1 MYNRRL
7 LCNSLYFYAICRSF
21 SPPKLICGFFSQNLS
36 LSVFYRDLWL
46 FLTLSSWPNALPI
59 QQLILSFI
67 GWGRVPGLRNHVKS
81 EKCQISLLRWRS
93 KQQARPQLAESLHGK
108 CVKSSA
114 QIHKDFLDTHLK
126 VLIVLF
132 LFFNGEFW
140 QTLFCCRHLL
150 ELNLRWSKF
159 MQTGTLVIKLS
170 PSSSSSLSW
179 SSSSS
184 PSLSSSPW
192 KIAEFSRRPND
203 QITIDHTCRGLSEHC
218 LSSKEKIAYRWER
231 NYPKRNI
238 NLVWCLGGRG
248 ANIMAMT
255 SVTLSSQL
263 KSNFKDPL
271 GRRPGLLTNVFLTHF
286 IFFEDFIPS
295 RVGNL
300 FTLQEDLNSWKSCNL
315 IAVDWK
321 MSRLQQNILV
331 I

>member
-1 MYNRRL
+1 MWNRKNARYHFFGEDP
-7 LCNSLYFYAICRSF
+7 NSKHVLSWQKV
-21 SPPKLICGFFSQNLS
+21 SMKNVSNLQHK
-36 LSVFYRDLWL
+36 Y
-46 FLTLSSWPNALPI
+46 T
-59 QQLILSFI
+59 
-67 GWGRVPGLRNHVKS
+67 K
-81 EKCQISLLRWRS
+81 ISLIHIWRCWLCYS
-93 KQQARPQLAESLHGK
+93 
-108 CVKSSA
+108 
-114 QIHKDFLDTHLK
+114 F
-126 VLIVLF
+126 
-132 LFFNGEFW
+132 FFNGEFW

-238 NLVWCLGGRG
+238 NLVRCLGGRG

-263 KSNFKDPL
+263 KSNFKDPP

-286 IFFEDFIPS
+286 IFFKDFIPRRGLGIFS
-295 RVGNL
+295 HYKKISIHGRVAIL
-300 FTLQEDLNSWKSCNL
+300 LQLIESWADYNKTSLWFGFLCC
-315 IAVDWK
+315 
-321 MSRLQQNILV
+321 
-331 I
+331 